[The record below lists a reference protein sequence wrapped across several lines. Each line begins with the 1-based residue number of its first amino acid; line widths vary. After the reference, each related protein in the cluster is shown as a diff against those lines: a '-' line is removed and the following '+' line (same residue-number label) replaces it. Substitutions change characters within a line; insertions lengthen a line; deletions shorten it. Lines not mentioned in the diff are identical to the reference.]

1 MKIET
6 SGFGYNKF
14 LRNKVKIMLNK
25 KEKINLQSPDKIHW
39 DMYIDDSQLS
49 KRELYL
55 ADHCRQRKFTFLLND
70 AKKFWVENGGTL
82 SVRAKIE
89 QGDTCVNCYDFDDLR
104 NAMAYY
110 VKNNPDRIKEMD
122 KESARRY
129 RLRQKNKIAAENVSK
144 GLSPVVYRGRVVWAS
159 IAPNDE
165 CKAQVANNCYPTVF
179 KNKIVWQPA
188 PAKH

>member
-1 MKIET
+1 MSKVEEKNKI
-6 SGFGYNKF
+6 
-14 LRNKVKIMLNK
+14 I
-25 KEKINLQSPDKIHW
+25 SPDEIRW

-55 ADHCRQRKFTFLLND
+55 ADHCCQRKFTFLLND
-70 AKKFWVENGGTL
+70 AKKFWVQNGGTL
-82 SVRAKIE
+82 SVRATVE
-89 QGDTCVNCYDFDDLR
+89 QGNSCINYYDFDDLR
-104 NAMAYY
+104 NAIAYY

-144 GLSPVVYRGRVVWAS
+144 GLSPIVYRNRVIWAS

-165 CKAQVANNCYPTVF
+165 CKAKVANNYYPTVF
-179 KNKIVWQPA
+179 KNKIVWRQA